1 MKTTQIDKNYVLKV
15 LNNNGINE
23 EYLSDNDNM
32 IEGGTEEWMD
42 VLSELCYGID
52 VYDIDLLNKISKEQL
67 DEIEEFI
74 RIMEEEIGI
83 ILF

>member
-1 MKTTQIDKNYVLKV
+1 MKTTQIDKYYVLRV
-15 LNNNGINE
+15 LNNNGIDE

-42 VLSELCYGID
+42 VLSELCDGID
-52 VYDIDLLNKISKEQL
+52 VYDIDLLNNISKEQL
-67 DEIEEFI
+67 DKIEEFI

-83 ILF
+83 KLF